1 MAEARQRSRLLA
13 ARELYVDKLAKEAAA
28 RLRTAIQGDKAR
40 YPALLMGLIKQAM
53 ARLTGEQA
61 CEVRCRPADLELA
74 RQATAA
80 AAEKIKAAGGPALA
94 TTVTADA
101 ALADSMGGVIVTAMA
116 GRIRCNN
123 TLEARLETVL
133 HDLTPVVRDTLFPSA
148 RAEVK
153 TKPAV
158 YFPHQQAHGTAAP
171 APHQPA
177 AAAVGGG
184 GAAAAPAAAVATPA
198 AAAAAAAPAAA
209 PAAAAAHTQPAA
221 AAPAAAK
228 AAAPAAADPFVRASP
243 PLSLQRS
250 APAPLRP
257 AAAHTPPKPLLTTP
271 LSLSH
276 APRFLQA
283 F

>member
-13 ARELYVDKLAKEAAA
+13 AREQYVDKLSKEAAA
-28 RLRTAIQGDKAR
+28 RLRAAIAGDKAR

-171 APHQPA
+171 HQPQCC
-177 AAAVGGG
+177 VPD
-184 GAAAAPAAAVATPA
+184 APAAAVATPA
-198 AAAAAAAPAAA
+198 AAAPAAAAPAAA
-209 PAAAAAHTQPAA
+209 PAAAAAAAAAPAPA

-228 AAAPAAADPFVRASP
+228 AAAPAAADPFVSAAAPART
-243 PLSLQRS
+243 S
-250 APAPLRP
+250 APAPFQGTRCCTAPPSSRP
-257 AAAHTPPKPLLTTP
+257 PMHPPLLP
-271 LSLSH
+271 
-276 APRFLQA
+276 PQA